1 MSRIPNRTA
10 LVHTATLSK
19 HGKDPER
26 AKRSVCP
33 QDAHSGAVH
42 ADPYC
47 AEEMVGTQQDWL
59 PCVSVLDPSMAVR
72 VISSVRRKLKP

>member
-1 MSRIPNRTA
+1 M
-10 LVHTATLSK
+10 ATLSK

-33 QDAHSGAVH
+33 QDAYSRAVH

-59 PCVSVLDPSMAVR
+59 PCVSVMDPSMAVR